1 MARRDREYLLDN
13 PPPGSKPDHAGL
25 LHGELSSAPSNPRP
39 PQPVRSAAAAAA
51 QRKDKLKRD
60 LAKKR
65 TQVELQKTS
74 GQQGSMDR
82 KRVKLEEEEANRFR
96 RSRR

>member
-1 MARRDREYLLDN
+1 MARRSRDYLLDN
-13 PPPGSKPDHAGL
+13 PPPGSRPNEAGL
-25 LHGELSSAPSNPRP
+25 MHGDVVASPTKPPAPK
-39 PQPVRSAAAAAA
+39 PVRSAAAAAA
-51 QRKDKLKRD
+51 QRKDRLRRD

-82 KRVKLEEEEANRFR
+82 KRVKLEEEEAKRFR
-96 RSRR
+96 RGRG